1 MLRVNNDRANSKNY
15 QVIFGGLDARRG
27 AGDGTIAAMKN
38 LSSDEYPL
46 VSPRAK
52 RYTVH
57 TYTGNINGYLCHDG
71 HEFICAGNYLYA
83 DGKVYDYSLSSKEKS
98 MAVVSGKLMIWPDK
112 VYFDL
117 RALTAAGMY
126 ESIAA
131 LNAALEDVPESEIE
145 DNIYLA
151 KGDDGKYRAYRS
163 GGKDDPDR
171 IWDLQYDVIQKLE
184 FKTTTTANI
193 LLNGKLYGERAENN
207 CILFS
212 ESDAVKIHDSLRV
225 GDAVEVSGCEK
236 NKNNNKTAVIR
247 DLEFVQQ
254 IASDGITIEKKLFV
268 YFDENCF
275 AQDPWYYTYT
285 STSDMSADGTT
296 YCFKV
301 RDRWV
306 CFHLPKAVSKG
317 TEFRYNTDN
326 LTAELRGLFMRGSG
340 EGTDTRINYTYGN
353 LPLTSVNSP
362 TVELDFIASLG
373 RYTEESNLSISRTVP
388 DLEAIFEH
396 DNRLWGCKG
405 SEIYCSKLGD
415 PINFYVYEG
424 LSTDAWFVDVGGDGD
439 FTGGCSYLGRPTF
452 FKENAI
458 YKVYG
463 TKPSNYETSDT
474 MTLGVESGSG
484 KSLAIAGETLFY
496 LSRHGVVAYNGG
508 VPSVISAPL
517 GLKKFKNAVG
527 GSDGLKYYVSMMSG
541 STAGLYVYDTQKR
554 LWHREDDLNADGFG
568 WHEGALRAAT
578 RDKKVLTVSRAYDAP
593 IGSTA
598 ETAVD
603 WELITNWIVENS
615 PEKKTISKIH
625 IRMDMEAGSSADIYI
640 DYNNGKGWKLVNQLN
655 GEKAAVSTD
664 RLRSFYL
671 PVIPERCDNFRL
683 KMTGTGWFA
692 LYSLAIEYYDGSGY

>member
-1 MLRVNNDRANSKNY
+1 MLRVSNDRSNSKNY

-46 VSPRAK
+46 VSPRDK

-57 TYTGNINGYLCHDG
+57 TFAGNINGYLCHDG
-71 HEFICAGNYLYA
+71 HEFVCAGNYLYA
-83 DGKVYDYSLSSKEKS
+83 DGKVYDYNLSSKEKS
-98 MAVVSGKLMIWPDK
+98 MAIVSGKLMIWPDK

-117 RALTAAGMY
+117 TALTSQGAY
-126 ESIAA
+126 DSFISLNEA
-131 LNAALEDVPESEIE
+131 LADFPDDDIGGLYMVRRTMTGHYGLYRYSGSRD
-145 DNIYLA
+145 DN
-151 KGDDGKYRAYRS
+151 GN
-163 GGKDDPDR
+163 R
-171 IWDLQYDVIQKLE
+171 IWTFERDVVKVISYSMGVGSAKFLR
-184 FKTTTTANI
+184 
-193 LLNGKLYGERAENN
+193 YGEIYGEKAENN
-207 CILFS
+207 CLWMPYS
-212 ESDAVKIHDSLRV
+212 YGETMYDLVRV
-225 GDAVEVSGCEK
+225 GDAVQISGCTRIPS
-236 NKNNNKTAVIR
+236 NNKTAVIR
-247 DLEFVQQ
+247 DMKLVEN
-254 IASDGITIEKKLFV
+254 DGLYL

-275 AQDPWYYTYT
+275 EQGASYYTYT
-285 STSDMSADGTT
+285 ADADLNGSSTTGVHLAWTPVFAFFGDGSWR
-296 YCFKV
+296 YFE
-301 RDRWV
+301 
-306 CFHLPKAVSKG
+306 LPSNTPKG
-317 TEFRYNTDN
+317 TKFSWDVTSTKLKMQQPGSD
-326 LTAELRGLFMRGSG
+326 TATEINFLPPLSG
-340 EGTDTRINYTYGN
+340 NSSYGN
-353 LPLTSVNSP
+353 LKTLEFQPEIGSGTSESDIN
-362 TVELDFIASLG
+362 LNRIA
-373 RYTEESNLSISRTVP
+373 P
-388 DLEAIFEH
+388 DLDAIFEH
-396 DNRLWGCKG
+396 NNRLWGCKG

-439 FTGGCSYLGRPTF
+439 FTCGCSYLGRPTF

-463 TKPSNYETSDT
+463 TKPSNFETSDT
-474 MTLGVESGSG
+474 MTLGVESDSG

-527 GSDGLKYYVSMMSG
+527 GSDGLKYYVSMTSG

-568 WHEGALRAAT
+568 WYEDALRAAT
-578 RDKKVLTVSRAYDAP
+578 KDKKVLTVSRVYDAP
-593 IGSTA
+593 INSTA
-598 ETAVD
+598 ETAVG
-603 WELITNWIVENS
+603 WELVTNWIVENS

-655 GEKAAVSTD
+655 GKKKTVYTD